1 MDKLKKHE
9 KEIEKIEKELGIGTE
24 KKEEIEVIELGKNME
39 TEELD
44 TKTQVKLSDGRIIDF
59 NTDMMTGRI
68 VIELKDKYF
77 LDRKR
82 NAGLIADLDDYF
94 HIMAAER
101 MTGIKLREFMDLK
114 VKDYRAIVTFVR
126 SFLTED

>member
-1 MDKLKKHE
+1 MSKLE
-9 KEIEKIEKELGIGTE
+9 KRNHKEELILAEKELGIESEKTDKIGTSE
-24 KKEEIEVIELGKNME
+24 KMEMEEI
-39 TEELD
+39 D
-44 TKTQVKLSDGRIIDF
+44 SQTQVKLSDNRIIDF

>member
-1 MDKLKKHE
+1 MSKLE
-9 KEIEKIEKELGIGTE
+9 KRNHKEELILAEKELGIESEKTDKIGTSE
-24 KKEEIEVIELGKNME
+24 KIEMEEI
-39 TEELD
+39 D

-77 LDRKR
+77 LDRKG
-82 NAGLIADLDDYF
+82 NAGIIADLDDYF